1 MNNKGIEIY
10 QKANEISLEVA
21 HVVFDKVSQLD
32 QREERGVA
40 LVAVMAQLAGRLMI
54 SIEKTYGVPH
64 EVLLQGIRLEY
75 ECAKDSLK
83 SFEVEMN

>member
-1 MNNKGIEIY
+1 MKNKGMEIY

-21 HVVFDKVSQLD
+21 QVVFDKVTQLD

-64 EVLLQGIRLEY
+64 EVLMQGIRLEY
-75 ECAKDSLK
+75 ECAEQNLK
-83 SFEVEMN
+83 SFNIGLN